1 LKRQSVVSIIKVGE
15 EGVEQAVE
23 EALELVGGIRSVVK
37 PGEKVLIKPNYS
49 LPRHPSTAVTTAPE
63 VVSAVVELVMEAGG
77 DPVIGEG
84 SVVGH
89 YTTMAFR
96 VAGAEEIS
104 KRYGVPLVDLN
115 GDEGV
120 EVEIPNG
127 KALKKVRV
135 AKTALECDTI
145 INVPKIKTHHSTLVT
160 CSLKNMKGVLPA
172 REKHVT
178 HFSGLHQAIVD
189 VNKVVRPNLN
199 VVDGVLSMEGNG
211 PSFGKPVATN
221 LIVAGFDPVAVDS
234 TICRAMGIDP
244 KEVIHIR
251 LAAEQGLGIMD
262 KGAIE
267 VRGFKAEDM
276 RRDFAR
282 PSVPM
287 ASMESFG
294 YKLEDFLKN
303 VFHREVSFQRWFAK
317 TFSPEPR
324 FYRDACT
331 GCEKCLNAC
340 PTNALAFQDGFLTID
355 FGECIRCYCCVE
367 GCPSN
372 ALLLR

>member
-1 LKRQSVVSIIKVGE
+1 LKHQSVVSIIKVGE
-15 EGVEQAVE
+15 EGVGHAVE
-23 EALELVGGIRSVVK
+23 EALKLIGGIRSVVK

-49 LPRHPSTAVTTAPE
+49 LPRHHGTAVTTSPE

-96 VAGAEEIS
+96 VTGAEEIG

-135 AKTALECDTI
+135 AKTALECDAI

-178 HFSGLHQAIVD
+178 HLSGIHQAIVD
-189 VNKVVRPNLN
+189 VNKVVRPDLN
-199 VVDGVLSMEGNG
+199 IVDGVLSMEGNG
-211 PSFGKPVATN
+211 PSFGKPVATD
-221 LIVAGFDPVAVDS
+221 LIIAGFDPVAVDS
-234 TICRAMGIDP
+234 TVCRAMGIDP
-244 KEVIHIR
+244 KEVIHVW

-262 KGAIE
+262 QSAIE
-267 VRGFKAEDM
+267 VRGFKMEDV
-276 RRDFAR
+276 RRNYAR
-282 PSVPM
+282 PSVPL
-287 ASMESFG
+287 ASMESVG

-303 VFHREVSFQRWFAK
+303 FVHRDVSFQCWFAK
-317 TFSPEPR
+317 AFSPEPR
-324 FYRDACT
+324 FFRDACT
-331 GCEKCLNAC
+331 GCEKCLEAC
-340 PTNALAFQDGFLTID
+340 PTNALALQDGFPTLD
-355 FGECIRCYCCVE
+355 SSECIRCYCCVE

-372 ALLLR
+372 AFRFR